1 MAEEQQLVN
10 KVAKSGLITLDLVN
24 YLPSADIVDFDL
36 KDYLVQG
43 VALMEKPFR
52 ESMKELDWSQFEG
65 KHIALHCSADA
76 IIPMWAYMLVT
87 SYLQPYTDSIHYGDV
102 DSAREKLFT
111 DNIRQQ
117 INPSEYE
124 GSKIVVKGCGDK
136 TIPPTAYIEVTK
148 LLQPVVKVLMYGEPC
163 STVPIYKKSSP
174 TRKRTTNA

>member
-1 MAEEQQLVN
+1 MAEQEQLVN

-24 YLPSADIVDFDL
+24 YLPSSEIVDFDL

-52 ESMKELDWSQFEG
+52 ESMKEIDWSKFEG
-65 KHIALHCSADA
+65 KHVALHCSADA

-87 SYLQPYTDSIHYGDV
+87 SYLQPYTDSIHYGDEE
-102 DSAREKLFT
+102 STREKLFT

-117 INPSEYE
+117 IDPEDYE
-124 GSKIVVKGCGDK
+124 GCKIVVKGCGDK
-136 TIPPTAYIEVTK
+136 TIPATAYIEVTK

-163 STVPIYKKSSP
+163 STVPIYKQSSAA
-174 TRKRTTNA
+174 RKRTAST